1 MNDTE
6 ATVFAAHN
14 EEFAE
19 VVGDNPRLVRVTSVD
34 AHEGPVYPEDED
46 ALYFTST
53 PSRGNRSRPLVA
65 IKRMALAWD
74 RSSVDAA
81 GVTVVV
87 ADSNA
92 ANGMTMDRDGHL
104 VVCEQGT
111 MTEPARVSRLDRD
124 TRTIETVVDAWGNNP
139 LNSPNDVVVRSDGS
153 IWFTDPSYGYL
164 QGFRPEPPVG
174 DHVFRY
180 GPNSHDLSVVAD
192 SLVKPNGLA
201 FSPDEQTLYVTDSGA
216 NLEPGSYDDSR
227 PHHIVA
233 FTVDGRRLRDG
244 RVFAMTTPGFPDGI
258 KVDDA
263 GRVYAS
269 AFSGVQVFNPGGNII
284 GEIRLPGAVNFT
296 FGGPERNTLFITTDT
311 AVWAAFLSATAP
323 QAKNRREGR

>member
-104 VVCEQGT
+104 VV
-111 MTEPARVSRLDRD
+111 P
-124 TRTIETVVDAWGNNP
+124 
-139 LNSPNDVVVRSDGS
+139 
-153 IWFTDPSYGYL
+153 
-164 QGFRPEPPVG
+164 
-174 DHVFRY
+174 
-180 GPNSHDLSVVAD
+180 
-192 SLVKPNGLA
+192 
-201 FSPDEQTLYVTDSGA
+201 
-216 NLEPGSYDDSR
+216 
-227 PHHIVA
+227 
-233 FTVDGRRLRDG
+233 
-244 RVFAMTTPGFPDGI
+244 
-258 KVDDA
+258 
-263 GRVYAS
+263 
-269 AFSGVQVFNPGGNII
+269 
-284 GEIRLPGAVNFT
+284 
-296 FGGPERNTLFITTDT
+296 
-311 AVWAAFLSATAP
+311 
-323 QAKNRREGR
+323 